1 MRREEINGNV
11 AAFMTILVWGVTF
24 VSTKELLVDFSPP
37 EILVIRFS
45 LGWLALCLVS
55 RERIAFA
62 GFKLESLFAFAG
74 FTGVTLYFLLENIA
88 LVYTLASNV
97 GVIVAISPFFTA
109 ILAWKMLEAEKPKV
123 NFYIGFIIAIIGISM
138 ISWHG
143 KQFKMNPFGDILAIF
158 AALTWAAYSVA
169 TKKLSMY
176 GYGSLAATR
185 RIFFYGLL
193 FMAPLLFLDNF
204 SIRFTDFMKPVN
216 IANILFLGL
225 GASAICFA
233 TWTYTLK
240 CLGAARASVYIYLVP
255 VVSIISAAI
264 ILHEPL
270 TYMSIIGSAMAISG
284 LAVSQLEFGKRTS
297 NSQN

>member
-1 MRREEINGNV
+1 MRSEEIHGNV
-11 AAFMTILVWGVTF
+11 AAFLTILVWGVTF
-24 VSTKELLVDFSPP
+24 VSTKELLADFTPP

-45 LGWLALCLVS
+45 LGWLALCLAS

-62 GFKLESLFAFAG
+62 GFRLEALFALAG
-74 FTGVTLYFLLENIA
+74 FSGVTLYFLLENIA

-109 ILAWKMLEAEKPKV
+109 ILAWKILGAEKPQA
-123 NFYIGFIIAIIGISM
+123 NFYIGFIIAIIGIAM

-143 KQFKMNPFGDILAIF
+143 KQFKMNPLGDILAIL
-158 AALTWAAYSVA
+158 AALTWAVYSVA
-169 TKKLSMY
+169 TRKLSMY

-193 FMAPLLFLDNF
+193 FMLPLLFLNNF
-204 SIRFTDFMKPVN
+204 SFGFTDLMKPVN
-216 IANILFLGL
+216 IANLLFLGL
-225 GASAICFA
+225 GASALCFA
-233 TWTYTLK
+233 TWTYALK

-270 TYMSIIGSAMAISG
+270 TYMSMLGSAMAISG
-284 LAVSQLEFGKRTS
+284 LAVSQIKFWGKTP
-297 NSQN
+297 NSGN